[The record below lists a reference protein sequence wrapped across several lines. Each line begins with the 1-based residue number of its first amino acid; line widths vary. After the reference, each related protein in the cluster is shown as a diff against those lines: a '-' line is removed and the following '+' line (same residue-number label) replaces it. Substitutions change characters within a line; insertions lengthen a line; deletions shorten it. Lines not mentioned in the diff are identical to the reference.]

1 MKILNTSLPGVL
13 LIEPQVFGDDRGFFM
28 EAFSVARYAEI
39 GIRCPFVQDNV
50 SRSQRGV
57 LRGIHWQHP
66 HGQAKLVSVLEGEVF
81 DVAVDLRAGSPTFG
95 KWAGQLLSAGNKRQ
109 LYIPAGFGH
118 GFLVT
123 ADVALFCYKCT
134 DYYDPQSERA
144 VLWND
149 PSIGIEWPATNMLL
163 SEKDRRAARLSD
175 IAPELLPRYD
185 G

>member
-1 MKILNTSLPGVL
+1 MRVLSTSVPGVL
-13 LIEPQVFGDDRGFFM
+13 LIEPQVFGDARGFFM
-28 EAFSVARYAEI
+28 EAFSVARYAEV
-39 GIRCPFVQDNV
+39 GIQTAFVQDNV
-50 SRSQRGV
+50 SRSRRGV

-95 KWAGQLLSAGNKRQ
+95 KWTGQLLSAENKRQ

-123 ADVALFCYKCT
+123 ADVALFSYKCT
-134 DYYDPQSERA
+134 DYYDPWSERA
-144 VLWND
+144 ILWND
-149 PSIGIEWPATNMLL
+149 PNIGIEWPVATVQL
-163 SEKDRRAARLSD
+163 SEKDRRAARLTD
-175 IAPELLPRYD
+175 IAPDLLPRYD